1 MRIRRAA
8 LAGLLAASVLWSGT
22 AMGQTKPACDQQAK
36 ASTPEKIGGL
46 VVSIDHTAGKVTI
59 READGKNYEFH
70 ADKAT
75 LENLK
80 IGDRLEAKLRA
91 APAC

>member
-1 MRIRRAA
+1 MRIRLALVAA
-8 LAGLLAASVLWSGT
+8 LLASVFWSGL
-22 AMGQTKPACDQQAK
+22 AVGQTKPACDPQQVK
-36 ASTPEKIGGL
+36 QSTPDKVEGQ
-46 VVSIDHTAGKVTI
+46 VVSVDHTASKVTI

-75 LENLK
+75 LQNLK

>member
-1 MRIRRAA
+1 MRIRRAL
-8 LAGLLAASVLWSGT
+8 LAGLLATSVLWSGA
-22 AMGQTKPACDQQAK
+22 AMGQAKPACDQQGK
-36 ASTPEKIGGL
+36 AGTPEKIGGQ
-46 VVSIDHTAGKVTI
+46 VVNIDHAAGKVTI

-70 ADKAT
+70 ADTAT

-91 APAC
+91 APSC

>member
-1 MRIRRAA
+1 MKILRAL
-8 LAGLLAASVLWSGT
+8 LAGLLAAGVLSSGV
-22 AMGQTKPACDQQAK
+22 AMGQTKPGCDQQGK
-36 ASTPEKIGGL
+36 ASTPAKVEGQI
-46 VVSIDHTAGKVTI
+46 VNVDHAAGKVTI

-75 LENLK
+75 LQTLK

>member
-1 MRIRRAA
+1 MRIRRAL
-8 LAGLLAASVLWSGT
+8 LAGLLVTGVLWSGT
-22 AMGQTKPACDQQAK
+22 AMGQAKPACDQHGK
-36 ASTPEKIGGL
+36 AGTPEHIGGQ
-46 VVSIDHTAGKVTI
+46 VVNIDHAAGKVTI
-59 READGKNYEFH
+59 READGKHYEFH

-91 APAC
+91 APTC

>member
-1 MRIRRAA
+1 MRIRLALVAA
-8 LAGLLAASVLWSGT
+8 LLASVFWSGL
-22 AMGQTKPACDQQAK
+22 AVGQTKAACDPQAK
-36 ASTPEKIGGL
+36 QSTPEKVEGQ
-46 VVSIDHTAGKVTI
+46 VVSVDLAASKLTI

-75 LENLK
+75 LQNIK
-80 IGDRLEAKLRA
+80 IGDRLEVKLRA

>member
-1 MRIRRAA
+1 MMIRR
-8 LAGLLAASVLWSGT
+8 GLLAGVIATSVLWSGT
-22 AMGQTKPACDQQAK
+22 AMGQAKPACDQQGK
-36 ASTPEKIGGL
+36 ASTPEKIGGQ
-46 VVSIDHTAGKVTI
+46 VVNIDHASGKVTI

-80 IGDRLEAKLRA
+80 IGDRLEAKLRT

>member
-1 MRIRRAA
+1 MRFRLALVAA
-8 LAGLLAASVLWSGT
+8 LLASVVWSGL
-22 AMGQTKPACDQQAK
+22 AVGQTKPACDPQAK
-36 ASTPEKIGGL
+36 QTPEKVEGQ
-46 VVSIDHTAGKVTI
+46 VVSVDHTANKVTI
-59 READGKNYEFH
+59 REASGKNYEFH

-75 LENLK
+75 LQNLK

>member
-1 MRIRRAA
+1 MRIHLALVAA
-8 LAGLLAASVLWSGT
+8 LLAGVFWSGL
-22 AMGQTKPACDQQAK
+22 AVGQTKPACDPQVKQ
-36 ASTPEKIGGL
+36 STPEKVEGQ
-46 VVSIDHTAGKVTI
+46 VVSVDHTANKVTI

-75 LENLK
+75 LQNLK

>member
-1 MRIRRAA
+1 MRIRRAL
-8 LAGLLAASVLWSGT
+8 LAGLLATSVLSSGM
-22 AMGQTKPACDQQAK
+22 AMGQTKPACDQQGK
-36 ASTPEKIGGL
+36 ASTPAKVEGQ
-46 VVSIDHTAGKVTI
+46 VVNVDHAAGKVTI

-75 LENLK
+75 LQNLK

-91 APAC
+91 APTC